1 MLKIQQIL
9 QTNQPFKGVSQK
21 TQKPYSVYSW
31 IANIMVDGQGIQG
44 ANIKAFKEID
54 ISKIAITEYN
64 YKKDEYH
71 NPQTGQIIISY
82 MLDIPQEKKPWGN
95 SKPTY
100 TLKEYDDLWIHAV
113 KKFADSKFDTN
124 RQEYISTYIISA
136 CNAGVKVETKQE
148 PAKTP
153 EQIVNQ
159 SNIQPADYNPFPEDE
174 KLPF

>member
-9 QTNQPFKGVSQK
+9 QTLQPIKGTSQK
-21 TQKPYSVYSW
+21 TGKPYSVFQW
-31 IANIMVDGQGIQG
+31 VANIVIDGQGIQG

-54 ISKIAITEYN
+54 ISKIATTEYN

-71 NPQTGQIIISY
+71 NQQTGQIIVSY

-100 TLKEYDDLWIHAV
+100 TLKEYDDLWKHVLV
-113 KKFADSKFDTN
+113 KLERFIEKN
-124 RQEYISTYIISA
+124 PELISTYIISA
-136 CNAGVKVETKQE
+136 CNAGVKIERSE

-153 EQIVNQ
+153 EQMVNQ
-159 SNIQPADYNPFPEDE
+159 STIQPVDNPFPEDE